1 MKSRV
6 VIVALVA
13 AAVLAP
19 APARAQ
25 VYPERIEIKS
35 KARTVLS
42 HTAYQ
47 RRDRDDNRE
56 QDTERTT
63 KTFRL
68 GSSGSLA
75 LGNIAG
81 DITVTRGTGS
91 DTTVEI
97 VKTARGRDLA
107 DAREVLQLVTVDAVE
122 RTGNRA
128 EVKTRYP
135 NNDDARRRNRRGINV
150 SVAYTVTTPAGT
162 SVTVET
168 ISGNV
173 RVTDITGEVSATTIS
188 GDVRIAGGRVGTA
201 KTISGIVEVT
211 DAQVD
216 GALDASSVS
225 GDVILRRVKARRIE
239 AGSVSGDVR
248 LEDVQ
253 ADRVS
258 AHTTSASIWMSGPLA
273 KNGRYELKGFSG
285 DVRLVITGSTG
296 FEVEATSFSGDIRAS
311 DFALTASGRVGGR
324 TLNGRFGDGSA
335 TLDLS
340 TFSGSIII
348 SKK

>member
-1 MKSRV
+1 MSRAFVASV
-6 VIVALVA
+6 VAT
-13 AAVLAP
+13 AVLAA

-25 VYPERIEIKS
+25 VYPDRIEIKS
-35 KARTVLS
+35 KVRSVLS

-47 RRDRDDNRE
+47 RRDRDDSRE

-63 KTFRL
+63 RTFRL

-81 DITVTRGTGS
+81 DITVARGTGS

-107 DAREVLQLVTVDAVE
+107 DAREQLQLVTVDAVE

-128 EVKTRYP
+128 EVKARYP
-135 NNDDARRRNRRGINV
+135 NNDDSRRRGRRGVNV

-162 SVTVET
+162 SVSIET
-168 ISGNV
+168 ISGSV
-173 RVTDITGEVSATTIS
+173 RVTDISGEVSATTIS

-201 KTISGIVEVT
+201 KTISGTVEVT

-216 GALDASSVS
+216 GTLDSSSVS

-239 AGSVSGDVR
+239 AGSVSGDIK

-273 KNGRYELKGFSG
+273 KNGHYELKGFSG
-285 DVRLVITGSTG
+285 DVRVVLTGNTG
-296 FEVEATSFSGDIRAS
+296 FEVEASSFSGDIRAS
-311 DFALTASGRVGGR
+311 DFALTSRGRVGSKA
-324 TLNGRFGDGSA
+324 LNGTYGDGSA

-348 SKK
+348 SKR